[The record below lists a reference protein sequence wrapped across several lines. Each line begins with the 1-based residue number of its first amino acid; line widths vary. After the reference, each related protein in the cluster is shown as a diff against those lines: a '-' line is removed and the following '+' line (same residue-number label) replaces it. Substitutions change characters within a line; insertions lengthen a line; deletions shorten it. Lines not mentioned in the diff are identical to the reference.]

1 VKAVFVS
8 KDPKPFNTI
17 CYHFTPLTFD
27 IRLVTDPCL
36 LVESVKREAYDLIIV
51 NTMDFPRHWK
61 PIIKLVREYYTK
73 EQTVFILLVSGAF
86 SMEEAAKALF
96 LGVNGLVN
104 INLTD
109 RQEIMRLEE
118 IFKRYHIVSEK
129 RRFNR
134 IVPDTNDVFRLLFTL
149 PGGFVLIPG
158 IIMDISIQGAM
169 FKPFQE
175 RALVRLKK
183 GSVVNRCSLKLG
195 DTIIS
200 LACKITRVGDTVGL
214 EFTSFDEDA
223 HHQLFKY
230 LMERSERKL
239 KSL

>member
-1 VKAVFVS
+1 LVS

-17 CYHFTPLTFD
+17 RYHFTPLAFD
-27 IRLVTDPCL
+27 IRLISDPCL
-36 LVESVKREAYDLIIV
+36 LVETVKQEPYDLIIF
-51 NTMDFPRHWK
+51 NTLDFPRHWK
-61 PIIKLVREYYTK
+61 PVIKLVREYYSK
-73 EQTVFILLVSGAF
+73 EQTVFILLASGSF
-86 SMEEAAKALF
+86 SLEEAAKALF

-104 INLTD
+104 INLAD
-109 RQEIMRLEE
+109 KQEIVRLEE

-134 IVPDTNDVFRLLFTL
+134 IVPDTNDVFHLLFTL
-149 PGGFVLIPG
+149 PGGFVLVPG
-158 IIMDISIQGAM
+158 MIMDISIQGAM
-169 FKPFQE
+169 FKPFTQ

-183 GSVVNRCSLKLG
+183 GSIINQCSLKLG
-195 DTIIS
+195 DNIIS
-200 LACKITRVGDTVGL
+200 LACRITRVSDTVGL
-214 EFTSFDEDA
+214 EFTSFNEDA